1 MLTKDITN
9 ALSKKKVFVF
19 DFDSTLANTED
30 YSWIAHN
37 RALEKYGITLTDE
50 HIKRYIGSNDEVIF
64 SKIKEEFK
72 IEFDSQKHLVERL
85 AIYLNLVKE
94 NNLKCFNYFTQILKI
109 FPDTEFYI
117 LSGSKEIVIRQILN
131 IWQLDNRFKKVISVF
146 DLKIS
151 KKEVLIS

>member
-1 MLTKDITN
+1 
-9 ALSKKKVFVF
+9 
-19 DFDSTLANTED
+19 
-30 YSWIAHN
+30 
-37 RALEKYGITLTDE
+37 
-50 HIKRYIGSNDEVIF
+50 
-64 SKIKEEFK
+64 
-72 IEFDSQKHLVERL
+72 
-85 AIYLNLVKE
+85 VKE

-151 KKEVLIS
+151 KKEVLINSQSYFETAKENIVLFEDLASTLKEAKELGVLAIGIKSKYNYKTLSNYDFVIDVTNE